1 MRVSGIV
8 NGAVQLKIN
17 QKNLLNFELIIPSNN
32 ILEKLDLIIQPLLFK
47 LRINSDQ
54 IQTLKKTRD
63 TLLPKLM
70 SGQLRVS
77 EFKENTV

>member
-17 QKNLLNFELIIPSNN
+17 QKNLLSFEVVIPSND
-32 ILEKLDLIIQPLLFK
+32 ILEKVDLAIQPMLSK
-47 LRINSDQ
+47 LRINSTQ

-70 SGQLRVS
+70 SGSLRVN
-77 EFKENTV
+77 EFKG